1 MNIILVST
9 NFLEIIELEVEKLS
23 LYIDISD
30 GKNMDSIFVS
40 FSIDKVIKR
49 ISYITNYCG

>member
-30 GKNMDSIFVS
+30 GKNMDSIFLS